1 MSRIIR
7 TTPYFLMFT
16 LLITAIGCQEKN
28 EGMSEQEQAAQAAA
42 DRIADLEAQLAAA
55 QQQRS
60 LTDQQLRDLMAE
72 RDRLAAELAA
82 KPEPVEQPAPGWK
95 TIPGGAMI
103 SIEGTVLFDSG
114 KDKLR
119 TTAKQTLDAVAKV
132 IKEQY
137 ADHDVYIFGH
147 TDNQPI
153 KKSGWKD
160 NYELSCHR
168 ALAVL
173 RHLKGRGVASN
184 AAAGGWGDQLP
195 VAANTSA
202 KTMQKNRRVEIYA
215 MRAFKDIV
223 QSARAE

>member
-1 MSRIIR
+1 MSRVLR
-7 TTPYFLMFT
+7 TTITFLT
-16 LLITAIGCQEKN
+16 CVLLVAAVGCQGKN
-28 EGMSEQEQAAQAAA
+28 KGPSEQEQAAQAAA

-55 QQQRS
+55 NQQRQ

-82 KPEPVEQPAPGWK
+82 KPEPMEAPAPGWQS
-95 TIPGGAMI
+95 IPGGAMI

-119 TTAKQTLDAVAKV
+119 TTAQGTLDSVAKV
-132 IKEQY
+132 LREQY
-137 ADHDVYIFGH
+137 GDHDVYVFGH

-173 RHLKGRGVASN
+173 RYIKARGVSNN

-202 KTMQKNRRVEIYA
+202 QTRQKNRRVEIYA
-215 MRAFKDIV
+215 MRPLSEV
-223 QSARAE
+223 VRSARAD

>member
-1 MSRIIR
+1 MPRVIRI
-7 TTPYFLMFT
+7 TSPFLMIA
-16 LLITAIGCQEKN
+16 LLMTAVGCQEKTK
-28 EGMSEQEQAAQAAA
+28 GPSAQEQAAQAAA

-55 QQQRS
+55 GQQRQ
-60 LTDQQLRDLMAE
+60 LTDQQFRDLMAE
-72 RDRLAAELAA
+72 RDRLAAELSAT
-82 KPEPVEQPAPGWK
+82 PEPVEEPAPGWK
-95 TIPGGAMI
+95 SIPGGAMI

-119 TTAKQTLDAVAKV
+119 STATGTLDAVAKV
-132 IKEQY
+132 IREQY
-137 ADHDVYIFGH
+137 GDHDVYVFGH

-153 KKSGWKD
+153 MKSGWKD

-173 RHLKGRGVASN
+173 RHIKARGVSNN

-195 VAANTSA
+195 VVANTSA
-202 KTMQKNRRVEIYA
+202 KTRQKNRRVEIYA

-223 QSARAE
+223 QSARAN